1 MKKPRKRSFSELLLE
16 SKSELL
22 SDRAAMEEIEERL
35 EKKHMEKLRNI
46 RE

>member
-16 SKSELL
+16 SKSALL
-22 SDRAAMEEIEERL
+22 RDQAAMEEIEERL
-35 EKKHMEKLRNI
+35 EKKHMEKLGNM